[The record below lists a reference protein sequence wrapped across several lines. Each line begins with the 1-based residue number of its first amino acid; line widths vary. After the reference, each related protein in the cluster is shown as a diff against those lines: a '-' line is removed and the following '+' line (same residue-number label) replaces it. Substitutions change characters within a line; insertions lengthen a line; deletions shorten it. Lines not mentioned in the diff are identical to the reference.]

1 MEGNSARA
9 SLMEAI
15 RKAGGKDQARLR
27 SVLDRKQ
34 EAKRIKQVHFQS
46 FFNSLLKIAFCL

>member
-1 MEGNSARA
+1 MDGNSARS

-15 RKAGGKDQARLR
+15 RKAGGKDQAKLR

-34 EAKRIKQVHFQS
+34 EAKRIKQVRF
-46 FFNSLLKIAFCL
+46 

>member
-34 EAKRIKQVHFQS
+34 EAKRIKQVHF
-46 FFNSLLKIAFCL
+46 